1 MKSRLMCAVGLC
13 FLLAG
18 TAQGS
23 STLIF
28 PRLSFAPQDL
38 TGIAIVNPGDET
50 ASVTFTAYG
59 VDGLELAGEG
69 SSQTADSEGGP
80 GPQGAFTNPVSFDI
94 LAGQQFAQV
103 TSSIFGSGIDPE
115 AIGWVEAGVYRS
127 FCNFGKGELKD
138 QRSGAGF
145 LQKLKARARRI
156 RMAPDPKDRLPRE
169 LLKELI
175 EEGSEAFRGVL
186 EKLFNT
192 AMQMEREEFLGA
204 RRWERSEQRRDHA
217 NGYKD
222 KTLST
227 RVGQLR
233 IRIPQVRHLDFYPR
247 SLERGCRSEK
257 ALKLAIAEM
266 YVMGVSTR
274 KVTEITE
281 QLCGT
286 EISASQV
293 SRISKL
299 LDDELEQFRN
309 RPLGSYPVV
318 YLDAHYEK
326 VRRQGSIQDVAVLK
340 ATGVNCWGK
349 REVIGISCRLSEAE
363 VHWREFLQQLQKRGL
378 EGVQLIV
385 SDDHSGLR
393 AARRAVFP
401 SVPWQ
406 RCQFHLS
413 QNAQRYARRS
423 DQRAA
428 IATDIRD
435 IFNAPSG
442 GEAEAMLR
450 TRVEQYRDRNPELAD
465 WMETNLP
472 EGFTVF
478 RFARSTWR
486 RIRTNNG
493 LENLNR
499 QIRRRTRVVGIF
511 PNTESALRL
520 ITAVVE
526 EIHEDWLIGKQYLSL
541 VDFNPQENPV
551 SDRSQSNYRKTVA

>member
-1 MKSRLMCAVGLC
+1 MN
-13 FLLAG
+13 
-18 TAQGS
+18 
-23 STLIF
+23 
-28 PRLSFAPQDL
+28 PDL
-38 TGIAIVNPGDET
+38 EKRVPWEI
-50 ASVTFTAYG
+50 
-59 VDGLELAGEG
+59 LE
-69 SSQTADSEGGP
+69 
-80 GPQGAFTNPVSFDI
+80 
-94 LAGQQFAQV
+94 
-103 TSSIFGSGIDPE
+103 
-115 AIGWVEAGVYRS
+115 
-127 FCNFGKGELKD
+127 
-138 QRSGAGF
+138 
-145 LQKLKARARRI
+145 
-156 RMAPDPKDRLPRE
+156 
-169 LLKELI
+169 ELI
-175 EEGSEAFRGVL
+175 EEGTEAFRGIL
-186 EKLFNT
+186 EKLFNV
-192 AMQMEREEFLGA
+192 AMQLERSEFLGA
-204 RRWERSEQRRDHA
+204 EAYERTASRRGYR
-217 NGYKD
+217 NGFKE
-222 KTLST
+222 KRIQT
-227 RVGQLR
+227 RVGELHLE
-233 IRIPQVRHLDFYPR
+233 IPQVRGLRFYPK

-281 QLCGT
+281 QLCGL
-286 EISASQV
+286 EISATQV
-293 SRISKL
+293 SRVAGM
-299 LDDELEQFRN
+299 LDEELEQFRN

-349 REVIGISCRLSEAE
+349 REVIGVSCRLSEAE

-413 QNAQRYARRS
+413 QNAQQYARRS

-450 TRVEQYRDRNPELAD
+450 ARVEQYHDRNPELAD

-541 VDFNPQENPV
+541 VDFKPQENPI
-551 SDRSQSNYRKTVA
+551 SDHSQSNYRKIVA

>member
-1 MKSRLMCAVGLC
+1 M
-13 FLLAG
+13 
-18 TAQGS
+18 
-23 STLIF
+23 
-28 PRLSFAPQDL
+28 
-38 TGIAIVNPGDET
+38 
-50 ASVTFTAYG
+50 
-59 VDGLELAGEG
+59 
-69 SSQTADSEGGP
+69 
-80 GPQGAFTNPVSFDI
+80 
-94 LAGQQFAQV
+94 
-103 TSSIFGSGIDPE
+103 
-115 AIGWVEAGVYRS
+115 
-127 FCNFGKGELKD
+127 
-138 QRSGAGF
+138 
-145 LQKLKARARRI
+145 
-156 RMAPDPKDRLPRE
+156 
-169 LLKELI
+169 KELI
-175 EEGSEAFRGVL
+175 EEGSDAFRGVL
-186 EKLFNT
+186 EKLLNT

-217 NGYKD
+217 NGYKA

-227 RVGQLR
+227 RVGQLQ

-340 ATGVNCWGK
+340 SDRSSTAGASG
-349 REVIGISCRLSEAE
+349 EVIGVSCRLSEAE

-413 QNAQRYARRS
+413 QECSAIRPPIRPTCRHRPLTFETSSMPRLEAKLRRCFGPES
-423 DQRAA
+423 SNTTT
-428 IATDIRD
+428 AT
-435 IFNAPSG
+435 
-442 GEAEAMLR
+442 
-450 TRVEQYRDRNPELAD
+450 
-465 WMETNLP
+465 
-472 EGFTVF
+472 
-478 RFARSTWR
+478 RSWPIGWR
-486 RIRTNNG
+486 PICRK
-493 LENLNR
+493 
-499 QIRRRTRVVGIF
+499 
-511 PNTESALRL
+511 ALRSFVL
-520 ITAVVE
+520 HVLPGGAFAPTTG
-526 EIHEDWLIGKQYLSL
+526 W
-541 VDFNPQENPV
+541 
-551 SDRSQSNYRKTVA
+551 RT

>member
-1 MKSRLMCAVGLC
+1 MWTSGESR
-13 FLLAG
+13 
-18 TAQGS
+18 
-23 STLIF
+23 
-28 PRLSFAPQDL
+28 R
-38 TGIAIVNPGDET
+38 
-50 ASVTFTAYG
+50 
-59 VDGLELAGEG
+59 
-69 SSQTADSEGGP
+69 GP
-80 GPQGAFTNPVSFDI
+80 
-94 LAGQQFAQV
+94 
-103 TSSIFGSGIDPE
+103 SGIGVRNCVSIGLQLAQYRIHVARVPE
-115 AIGWVEAGVYRS
+115 HDRIDDEA
-127 FCNFGKGELKD
+127 
-138 QRSGAGF
+138 
-145 LQKLKARARRI
+145 
-156 RMAPDPKDRLPRE
+156 
-169 LLKELI
+169 
-175 EEGSEAFRGVL
+175 
-186 EKLFNT
+186 
-192 AMQMEREEFLGA
+192 
-204 RRWERSEQRRDHA
+204 QRRA
-217 NGYKD
+217 
-222 KTLST
+222 
-227 RVGQLR
+227 
-233 IRIPQVRHLDFYPR
+233 
-247 SLERGCRSEK
+247 
-257 ALKLAIAEM
+257 
-266 YVMGVSTR
+266 
-274 KVTEITE
+274 EITE

-286 EISASQV
+286 EISAQV

-340 ATGVNCWGK
+340 ATGVNLGQAGGDWGQLPTQRRRRSTGESFCK
-349 REVIGISCRLSEAE
+349 
-363 VHWREFLQQLQKRGL
+363 QLQKRGL

-450 TRVEQYRDRNPELAD
+450 ARVEQYYDRNPELAD

-541 VDFNPQENPV
+541 VDFKPQENPT
-551 SDRSQSNYRKTVA
+551 SDHSQSNYRKIVA